1 MTNMIP
7 HDFHRIYDIYPQT
20 IFRQMFSNTFHKL
33 NDDVVNNIYDFLV
46 PSTIDMS
53 KLIEVIYEKKE
64 NISNKQYYYGYPA
77 IRLSLYD
84 FTLQF
89 MKIIILKFTMKDD
102 DMVIIPRL
110 NTDHLFFRNNH
121 FMDNTFSINY
131 DFIEYHKLFWFKL
144 FIEVFQDFHEESKYF
159 CINMKYL
166 KYFGIAAI
174 ILGFLFSMAYYIQT
188 NSRSAITYE
197 TTTLSKQ
204 TIEEK
209 IVATGSV
216 VPEDE
221 VNIVPQ
227 ISGIIDEIFVEE
239 GDEVVAG
246 DLLAKIKVVPNEQSL
261 NSAEGRVKTSRI
273 ILNNSTKEYN
283 RNKKLFD
290 KGVISEQDFNSVELR
305 YNQDQQNL
313 ENALSDLQI
322 IRLGSVGGSALT
334 NTNVRS
340 TVSGTVLQVPV
351 KEGDQAIEANT
362 FNPGTTIATVADLN
376 KMIFEGRVD
385 EGEVG
390 KLKIGMDLKIS
401 LGAIEEKEYE
411 AKLTLIA
418 PKGIEVAGAIQFK
431 IEGDVFL
438 DNEYVVRAGY
448 SANATIITNVKKDI
462 LSVNESLLQFDNT
475 TKKAFVEIQL
485 SGQKFERRDIEL
497 GISDGV
503 YAEVLG
509 GVTEKDNIKIWN
521 KTEPLKRGDVEEQEY
536 KYDN

>member
-1 MTNMIP
+1 
-7 HDFHRIYDIYPQT
+7 
-20 IFRQMFSNTFHKL
+20 
-33 NDDVVNNIYDFLV
+33 
-46 PSTIDMS
+46 
-53 KLIEVIYEKKE
+53 
-64 NISNKQYYYGYPA
+64 
-77 IRLSLYD
+77 
-84 FTLQF
+84 
-89 MKIIILKFTMKDD
+89 
-102 DMVIIPRL
+102 
-110 NTDHLFFRNNH
+110 
-121 FMDNTFSINY
+121 
-131 DFIEYHKLFWFKL
+131 
-144 FIEVFQDFHEESKYF
+144 
-159 CINMKYL
+159 MKYL

-174 ILGFLFSMAYYIQT
+174 IVGFLFSMAYYIQT
-188 NSRSAITYE
+188 NSKSAITYE
-197 TTTLSKQ
+197 TTTITKQ

-227 ISGIIDEIFVEE
+227 ISGIIDEIFIEE
-239 GDEVVAG
+239 GDVVVAG
-246 DLLAKIKVVPNEQSL
+246 DLLAKIKVVPNEQAL

-273 ILNNSTKEYN
+273 ILNNSSKEFD

-334 NTNVRS
+334 NTNVRT

-351 KEGDQAIEANT
+351 EKGDQAIEANT

-390 KLKIGMDLKIS
+390 KLKIGMDLIIS
-401 LGAIEEKEYE
+401 LGAIEEKEYK
-411 AKLTLIA
+411 AILTLIA

-431 IEGDVFL
+431 IEGEVFL
-438 DNEYVVRAGY
+438 DDEYLIRAGY
-448 SANATIITNVKKDI
+448 SANATIITDVKKDI
-462 LSVNESLLQFDNT
+462 WSVNESLLQFDNK
-475 TKKAFVEIQL
+475 TKKAFVEVQI
-485 SGQKFERRDIEL
+485 SGQKFERRDVEL

-503 YAEVLG
+503 YTEVIG
-509 GVTEKDNIKIWN
+509 GITENDKIKIWN

-536 KYDN
+536 KYD

>member
-1 MTNMIP
+1 
-7 HDFHRIYDIYPQT
+7 
-20 IFRQMFSNTFHKL
+20 
-33 NDDVVNNIYDFLV
+33 
-46 PSTIDMS
+46 
-53 KLIEVIYEKKE
+53 
-64 NISNKQYYYGYPA
+64 
-77 IRLSLYD
+77 
-84 FTLQF
+84 
-89 MKIIILKFTMKDD
+89 
-102 DMVIIPRL
+102 
-110 NTDHLFFRNNH
+110 
-121 FMDNTFSINY
+121 
-131 DFIEYHKLFWFKL
+131 
-144 FIEVFQDFHEESKYF
+144 
-159 CINMKYL
+159 MKYL

-188 NSRSAITYE
+188 NSKSAITYE
-197 TTTLSKQ
+197 TTTITKQ

-227 ISGIIDEIFVEE
+227 ISGIIDEIFIEE
-239 GDEVVAG
+239 GDVVVAG
-246 DLLAKIKVVPNEQSL
+246 DLLAKIKVVPNEQAL

-273 ILNNSTKEYN
+273 ILNNSSKEFD

-334 NTNVRS
+334 NTNVRT

-351 KEGDQAIEANT
+351 EKGDQAIEANT

-390 KLKIGMDLKIS
+390 KLKIGMDLIIS
-401 LGAIEEKEYE
+401 LGAIEEKEYK
-411 AKLTLIA
+411 AILTLIA

-431 IEGDVFL
+431 IEGEVFL
-438 DNEYVVRAGY
+438 DDEYLIRAGY
-448 SANATIITNVKKDI
+448 SANATIITDVKKDI
-462 LSVNESLLQFDNT
+462 WSVNESLLQFDNK
-475 TKKAFVEIQL
+475 TKKAFVEVQI
-485 SGQKFERRDIEL
+485 SGQKFERRDVEL

-503 YAEVLG
+503 YTEVIG
-509 GVTEKDNIKIWN
+509 GITENDNIKIWN

-536 KYDN
+536 KYD

>member
-1 MTNMIP
+1 
-7 HDFHRIYDIYPQT
+7 
-20 IFRQMFSNTFHKL
+20 
-33 NDDVVNNIYDFLV
+33 
-46 PSTIDMS
+46 
-53 KLIEVIYEKKE
+53 
-64 NISNKQYYYGYPA
+64 
-77 IRLSLYD
+77 
-84 FTLQF
+84 
-89 MKIIILKFTMKDD
+89 
-102 DMVIIPRL
+102 
-110 NTDHLFFRNNH
+110 
-121 FMDNTFSINY
+121 
-131 DFIEYHKLFWFKL
+131 
-144 FIEVFQDFHEESKYF
+144 
-159 CINMKYL
+159 MKYL

-273 ILNNSTKEYN
+273 VLNNSTKEYN

-411 AKLTLIA
+411 ATLTLIA

-485 SGQKFERRDIEL
+485 SAQKFERRDIEL

>member
-1 MTNMIP
+1 
-7 HDFHRIYDIYPQT
+7 
-20 IFRQMFSNTFHKL
+20 
-33 NDDVVNNIYDFLV
+33 
-46 PSTIDMS
+46 
-53 KLIEVIYEKKE
+53 
-64 NISNKQYYYGYPA
+64 
-77 IRLSLYD
+77 
-84 FTLQF
+84 
-89 MKIIILKFTMKDD
+89 
-102 DMVIIPRL
+102 
-110 NTDHLFFRNNH
+110 
-121 FMDNTFSINY
+121 
-131 DFIEYHKLFWFKL
+131 
-144 FIEVFQDFHEESKYF
+144 
-159 CINMKYL
+159 MKYL

-188 NSRSAITYE
+188 NSKSAITYE
-197 TTTLSKQ
+197 TTTITKQ

-227 ISGIIDEIFVEE
+227 ISGIIDEIFIEE
-239 GDEVVAG
+239 GDVVVAG
-246 DLLAKIKVVPNEQSL
+246 DLLAKIKVVPNEQAL

-273 ILNNSTKEYN
+273 ILNNSSKEFD
-283 RNKKLFD
+283 RNKKLFE

-334 NTNVRS
+334 NTNVRT

-351 KEGDQAIEANT
+351 EKGDQAIEANT

-390 KLKIGMDLKIS
+390 KLKIGMDLIIS
-401 LGAIEEKEYE
+401 LGAIEEKEYK
-411 AKLTLIA
+411 AILTLIA

-431 IEGDVFL
+431 IEGEVFL
-438 DNEYVVRAGY
+438 DDEYLIRAGY
-448 SANATIITNVKKDI
+448 SANATIITDVKKDI
-462 LSVNESLLQFDNT
+462 WSVNESLLQFNNT
-475 TKKAFVEIQL
+475 TKKAFVEVQI
-485 SGQKFERRDIEL
+485 SGQKFERRDVEL

-503 YAEVLG
+503 YTEVIG
-509 GVTEKDNIKIWN
+509 GITENDNIKIWN

>member
-1 MTNMIP
+1 
-7 HDFHRIYDIYPQT
+7 
-20 IFRQMFSNTFHKL
+20 
-33 NDDVVNNIYDFLV
+33 
-46 PSTIDMS
+46 
-53 KLIEVIYEKKE
+53 
-64 NISNKQYYYGYPA
+64 
-77 IRLSLYD
+77 
-84 FTLQF
+84 
-89 MKIIILKFTMKDD
+89 
-102 DMVIIPRL
+102 
-110 NTDHLFFRNNH
+110 
-121 FMDNTFSINY
+121 
-131 DFIEYHKLFWFKL
+131 
-144 FIEVFQDFHEESKYF
+144 
-159 CINMKYL
+159 MKYL
-166 KYFGIAAI
+166 KYFGIGAI
-174 ILGFLFSMAYYIQT
+174 ILGFLFSMAYYIKT

-197 TTTLSKQ
+197 TSKLSKQ

-261 NSAEGRVKTSRI
+261 NSAEGRVKTARI
-273 ILNNSTKEYN
+273 VLNNSTKEFE

-390 KLKIGMDLKIS
+390 KLEIGMDLKIS
-401 LGAIEEKEYE
+401 LGAIEEKEYD

-431 IEGDVFL
+431 IEGEVFL
-438 DNEYVVRAGY
+438 DDEYVVRAGY
-448 SANATIITNVKKDI
+448 SANATIITDVKRDI
-462 LSVNESLLQFDNT
+462 LSINESLLQFDNS
-475 TKKAFVEIQL
+475 TKKPFVEVQI
-485 SGQKFERRDIEL
+485 SGQKFERKDIEL

-509 GVTEKDNIKIWN
+509 GISESDNIKIWN

>member
-1 MTNMIP
+1 
-7 HDFHRIYDIYPQT
+7 
-20 IFRQMFSNTFHKL
+20 
-33 NDDVVNNIYDFLV
+33 
-46 PSTIDMS
+46 
-53 KLIEVIYEKKE
+53 
-64 NISNKQYYYGYPA
+64 
-77 IRLSLYD
+77 
-84 FTLQF
+84 
-89 MKIIILKFTMKDD
+89 
-102 DMVIIPRL
+102 
-110 NTDHLFFRNNH
+110 
-121 FMDNTFSINY
+121 
-131 DFIEYHKLFWFKL
+131 
-144 FIEVFQDFHEESKYF
+144 
-159 CINMKYL
+159 MKYL
-166 KYFGIAAI
+166 KYFGIGAI
-174 ILGFLFSMAYYIQT
+174 ILGFLFSMAYYIKT

-197 TTTLSKQ
+197 TSKLSKQ

-261 NSAEGRVKTSRI
+261 NSAEGRVKTARI
-273 ILNNSTKEYN
+273 VLNNSTKEFE

-390 KLKIGMDLKIS
+390 KLEIGMDLKIS
-401 LGAIEEKEYE
+401 LGAIEEKEYD

-431 IEGDVFL
+431 IEGEVFL
-438 DNEYVVRAGY
+438 DDEYVVRAGY
-448 SANATIITNVKKDI
+448 SANATIITDVKKDI
-462 LSVNESLLQFDNT
+462 LSINESLLQFDNS
-475 TKKAFVEIQL
+475 TKKPFVEVQI
-485 SGQKFERRDIEL
+485 SGQKFERKDIEL

-509 GVTEKDNIKIWN
+509 GVSESDNIKIWN

>member
-1 MTNMIP
+1 
-7 HDFHRIYDIYPQT
+7 
-20 IFRQMFSNTFHKL
+20 
-33 NDDVVNNIYDFLV
+33 
-46 PSTIDMS
+46 
-53 KLIEVIYEKKE
+53 
-64 NISNKQYYYGYPA
+64 
-77 IRLSLYD
+77 
-84 FTLQF
+84 
-89 MKIIILKFTMKDD
+89 
-102 DMVIIPRL
+102 
-110 NTDHLFFRNNH
+110 
-121 FMDNTFSINY
+121 
-131 DFIEYHKLFWFKL
+131 
-144 FIEVFQDFHEESKYF
+144 
-159 CINMKYL
+159 MKYL
-166 KYFGIAAI
+166 KYFGIGAI
-174 ILGFLFSMAYYIQT
+174 ILGFLFSMAYYIKT

-197 TTTLSKQ
+197 TSKLSKQ

-261 NSAEGRVKTSRI
+261 NSAEGRVKTARI
-273 ILNNSTKEYN
+273 VLNNSTKEFE

-390 KLKIGMDLKIS
+390 KLEIGMDLKIS
-401 LGAIEEKEYE
+401 LGAIEEKEYD

-431 IEGDVFL
+431 IEGEVFL
-438 DNEYVVRAGY
+438 DDEYVVRAGY
-448 SANATIITNVKKDI
+448 SANATIITDVKKDI
-462 LSVNESLLQFDNT
+462 LSINESLLQFDNS
-475 TKKAFVEIQL
+475 TKKPFVEVQI
-485 SGQKFERRDIEL
+485 SGQKFERKDIEL

-509 GVTEKDNIKIWN
+509 GVSESDNIKIWN
-521 KTEPLKRGDVEEQEY
+521 KTEPLKRGDVEQQEY

>member
-1 MTNMIP
+1 
-7 HDFHRIYDIYPQT
+7 
-20 IFRQMFSNTFHKL
+20 
-33 NDDVVNNIYDFLV
+33 
-46 PSTIDMS
+46 
-53 KLIEVIYEKKE
+53 
-64 NISNKQYYYGYPA
+64 
-77 IRLSLYD
+77 
-84 FTLQF
+84 
-89 MKIIILKFTMKDD
+89 
-102 DMVIIPRL
+102 
-110 NTDHLFFRNNH
+110 
-121 FMDNTFSINY
+121 
-131 DFIEYHKLFWFKL
+131 
-144 FIEVFQDFHEESKYF
+144 
-159 CINMKYL
+159 MKYL
-166 KYFGIAAI
+166 KYFGIGAI
-174 ILGFLFSMAYYIQT
+174 ILGFLFSMAYYIKT
-188 NSRSAITYE
+188 NSRPAITYE
-197 TTTLSKQ
+197 TSKLSKQ

-216 VPEDE
+216 VPQDE

-261 NSAEGRVKTSRI
+261 NSAEGRVKTARI
-273 ILNNSTKEYN
+273 VLNNSTKEFE

-362 FNPGTTIATVADLN
+362 FNPGTTISTVADLN

-401 LGAIEEKEYE
+401 LGAIEDKEYD

-431 IEGDVFL
+431 IEGEVFL
-438 DNEYVVRAGY
+438 DDEYVVRAGY
-448 SANATIITNVKKDI
+448 SANATIITDIKKDI
-462 LSVNESLLQFDNT
+462 LSINESLLQFDNS
-475 TKKAFVEIQL
+475 TKKPFVEVQI
-485 SGQKFERRDIEL
+485 SGQKFERKDIEL

-509 GVTEKDNIKIWN
+509 GVSESDNIKIWN

>member
-1 MTNMIP
+1 
-7 HDFHRIYDIYPQT
+7 
-20 IFRQMFSNTFHKL
+20 
-33 NDDVVNNIYDFLV
+33 
-46 PSTIDMS
+46 
-53 KLIEVIYEKKE
+53 
-64 NISNKQYYYGYPA
+64 
-77 IRLSLYD
+77 
-84 FTLQF
+84 
-89 MKIIILKFTMKDD
+89 
-102 DMVIIPRL
+102 
-110 NTDHLFFRNNH
+110 
-121 FMDNTFSINY
+121 
-131 DFIEYHKLFWFKL
+131 
-144 FIEVFQDFHEESKYF
+144 
-159 CINMKYL
+159 MKYL
-166 KYFGIAAI
+166 KYFGIGAI
-174 ILGFLFSMAYYIQT
+174 ILGFLFSMAYYIKT

-197 TTTLSKQ
+197 TSKLSKQ

-261 NSAEGRVKTSRI
+261 NSAEGRVKTARI
-273 ILNNSTKEYN
+273 VLNNSTKEFE

-390 KLKIGMDLKIS
+390 KLEIGMDLKIS
-401 LGAIEEKEYE
+401 LGAIEEKEYD

-431 IEGDVFL
+431 IEGEVFL
-438 DNEYVVRAGY
+438 DDEYVVRAGY
-448 SANATIITNVKKDI
+448 SANATIITDVKRDI
-462 LSVNESLLQFDNT
+462 LSINESLLQFDNS
-475 TKKAFVEIQL
+475 TKKPFVEVQI
-485 SGQKFERRDIEL
+485 SGQKFERKDIEL

-509 GVTEKDNIKIWN
+509 GVSESDNIKIWN

>member
-1 MTNMIP
+1 
-7 HDFHRIYDIYPQT
+7 
-20 IFRQMFSNTFHKL
+20 
-33 NDDVVNNIYDFLV
+33 
-46 PSTIDMS
+46 
-53 KLIEVIYEKKE
+53 
-64 NISNKQYYYGYPA
+64 
-77 IRLSLYD
+77 
-84 FTLQF
+84 
-89 MKIIILKFTMKDD
+89 
-102 DMVIIPRL
+102 
-110 NTDHLFFRNNH
+110 
-121 FMDNTFSINY
+121 
-131 DFIEYHKLFWFKL
+131 
-144 FIEVFQDFHEESKYF
+144 
-159 CINMKYL
+159 MKYL

-174 ILGFLFSMAYYIQT
+174 IVGFLFSMAYYIQT
-188 NSRSAITYE
+188 NSKSAITYE
-197 TTTLSKQ
+197 TTTITKQ

-227 ISGIIDEIFVEE
+227 ISGIIDEIFIEE
-239 GDEVVAG
+239 GDVVVAG
-246 DLLAKIKVVPNEQSL
+246 DLLAKIKVVPNEQAL

-273 ILNNSTKEYN
+273 ILNNSSKEFD

-334 NTNVRS
+334 NTNVRT

-351 KEGDQAIEANT
+351 EKGDQAIEANT

-390 KLKIGMDLKIS
+390 KLKIGMDLIIS
-401 LGAIEEKEYE
+401 LGAIEEKEYK
-411 AKLTLIA
+411 AILTLIA

-431 IEGDVFL
+431 IEGEVFL
-438 DNEYVVRAGY
+438 DDEYLIRAGY
-448 SANATIITNVKKDI
+448 SANATIITDVKKDI
-462 LSVNESLLQFDNT
+462 WSVNESLLQFDNT
-475 TKKAFVEIQL
+475 TKKAFVEVQI
-485 SGQKFERRDIEL
+485 SGQKFERRDVEL

-503 YAEVLG
+503 YSEVIG
-509 GVTEKDNIKIWN
+509 GITENDNIKIWN

-536 KYDN
+536 KYD

>member
-1 MTNMIP
+1 
-7 HDFHRIYDIYPQT
+7 
-20 IFRQMFSNTFHKL
+20 
-33 NDDVVNNIYDFLV
+33 
-46 PSTIDMS
+46 
-53 KLIEVIYEKKE
+53 
-64 NISNKQYYYGYPA
+64 
-77 IRLSLYD
+77 
-84 FTLQF
+84 
-89 MKIIILKFTMKDD
+89 
-102 DMVIIPRL
+102 
-110 NTDHLFFRNNH
+110 
-121 FMDNTFSINY
+121 
-131 DFIEYHKLFWFKL
+131 
-144 FIEVFQDFHEESKYF
+144 
-159 CINMKYL
+159 MKYL
-166 KYFGIAAI
+166 KYFGIGAI
-174 ILGFLFSMAYYIQT
+174 ILGFLFSMAYYIKT

-197 TTTLSKQ
+197 TSKLSKQ

-261 NSAEGRVKTSRI
+261 NSAEGRVKTARI
-273 ILNNSTKEYN
+273 VLNNSTKEFE

-390 KLKIGMDLKIS
+390 KLEIGMDLKIS
-401 LGAIEEKEYE
+401 LGAIEEKEYD

-431 IEGDVFL
+431 IEGEVFL
-438 DNEYVVRAGY
+438 DDEYVVRAGY
-448 SANATIITNVKKDI
+448 SANATIITDVKKDI
-462 LSVNESLLQFDNT
+462 LSINESLLQFDNS
-475 TKKAFVEIQL
+475 TKKPFVEVQI
-485 SGQKFERRDIEL
+485 SGQKFERKDIEL

-509 GVTEKDNIKIWN
+509 GVSESDDIKIWN
-521 KTEPLKRGDVEEQEY
+521 KTEPLKRGDIEEQEY

>member
-1 MTNMIP
+1 
-7 HDFHRIYDIYPQT
+7 
-20 IFRQMFSNTFHKL
+20 
-33 NDDVVNNIYDFLV
+33 
-46 PSTIDMS
+46 
-53 KLIEVIYEKKE
+53 
-64 NISNKQYYYGYPA
+64 
-77 IRLSLYD
+77 
-84 FTLQF
+84 
-89 MKIIILKFTMKDD
+89 
-102 DMVIIPRL
+102 
-110 NTDHLFFRNNH
+110 
-121 FMDNTFSINY
+121 
-131 DFIEYHKLFWFKL
+131 
-144 FIEVFQDFHEESKYF
+144 
-159 CINMKYL
+159 MKYL

-273 ILNNSTKEYN
+273 VLNNSTKEYN

-503 YAEVLG
+503 YSEVLG

>member
-1 MTNMIP
+1 
-7 HDFHRIYDIYPQT
+7 
-20 IFRQMFSNTFHKL
+20 
-33 NDDVVNNIYDFLV
+33 
-46 PSTIDMS
+46 
-53 KLIEVIYEKKE
+53 
-64 NISNKQYYYGYPA
+64 
-77 IRLSLYD
+77 
-84 FTLQF
+84 
-89 MKIIILKFTMKDD
+89 
-102 DMVIIPRL
+102 
-110 NTDHLFFRNNH
+110 
-121 FMDNTFSINY
+121 
-131 DFIEYHKLFWFKL
+131 
-144 FIEVFQDFHEESKYF
+144 
-159 CINMKYL
+159 MKYL

-273 ILNNSTKEYN
+273 VLNNSTKEYN

-418 PKGIEVAGAIQFK
+418 PKGSEVAGTIQFK
-431 IEGDVFL
+431 IEGEVVL
-438 DNEYVVRAGY
+438 DNEYVVRARY
-448 SANATIITNVKKDI
+448 SASATIITNVKKDI